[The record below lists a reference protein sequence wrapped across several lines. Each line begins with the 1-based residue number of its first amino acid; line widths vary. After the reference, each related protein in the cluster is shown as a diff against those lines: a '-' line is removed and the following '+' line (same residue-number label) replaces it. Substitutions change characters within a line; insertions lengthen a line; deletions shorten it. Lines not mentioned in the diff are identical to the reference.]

1 MEKGIDIHNYD
12 RLLAKTMVRMKS
24 SIISEKN
31 KNAIGKF
38 GDHCFANGIGKARVI
53 KYVQTLKT
61 LALWL
66 KKDFCKVNKEDIEKL
81 VIFIQHKGNYSEWT
95 KRDFNVTLKKS
106 SKCLKAPEISRLKSN
121 G

>member
-24 SIISEKN
+24 SGISEKN
-31 KNAIGKF
+31 KNAIEKF
-38 GDHCFANGIGKARVI
+38 GDHCFANSIGKARVI

-66 KKDFCKVNKEDIEKL
+66 KKDFYN
-81 VIFIQHKGNYSEWT
+81 
-95 KRDFNVTLKKS
+95 RTLAFS
-106 SKCLKAPEISRLKSN
+106 L
-121 G
+121 